1 MFYHWLISNVK
12 GGYGM
17 DWLLI
22 IVILLIIIVLA
33 LVVKFYNDL
42 VNGRNKV
49 KNSWSQIDVQLQRR
63 NDLIPNIVET
73 VKGYAGHE
81 KSTFEEVTKARA
93 NMANATSVKEV
104 AEADNM
110 LTGALKSL
118 FAVAEAYP
126 ELKANKNFLELQ
138 EELSDTEDKISY
150 ARQFYNDTVMIYNNK
165 VSMVPS
171 NIIASLFKFNKEAF
185 FEANETERQN
195 VQVKF

>member
-81 KSTFEEVTKARA
+81 KVH
-93 NMANATSVKEV
+93 
-104 AEADNM
+104 
-110 LTGALKSL
+110 LK
-118 FAVAEAYP
+118 
-126 ELKANKNFLELQ
+126 K
-138 EELSDTEDKISY
+138 
-150 ARQFYNDTVMIYNNK
+150 
-165 VSMVPS
+165 
-171 NIIASLFKFNKEAF
+171 
-185 FEANETERQN
+185 
-195 VQVKF
+195 

>member
-1 MFYHWLISNVK
+1 
-12 GGYGM
+12 M

-150 ARQFYNDTVMIYNNK
+150 ARQFYNDT
-165 VSMVPS
+165 
-171 NIIASLFKFNKEAF
+171 
-185 FEANETERQN
+185 
-195 VQVKF
+195 